1 MKDLFGKAILDY
13 QTGNAPENLIT
24 ETSISEEDEM
34 SVTYL
39 FRSYTEMPKL
49 EQKALQLAK
58 GRVLDVG
65 CGAGS
70 HSLYLQNERKLN
82 VTAVDI
88 SPAAIEA
95 CTLRGIKNAI
105 AMDVMEME
113 GEKFDTLLL
122 LMNGTGIFGKLKRI
136 SKYLQKLKL
145 LLNPG
150 GQILIDSSDI
160 IYMFDED
167 DDGGKWIPSDID
179 YYGEVTFTVKYKGE
193 TERSFEWLYIDYNTL
208 QNAAHANG
216 LNCELVM
223 EGDHY
228 DYLARLTSINKNI

>member
-34 SVTYL
+34 SVAYL
-39 FRSYTEMPKL
+39 FRRYSEMPKI
-49 EQKALQLAK
+49 EQKALQLAR

-70 HSLYLQNERKLN
+70 HSLYLQNEKKLE
-82 VTAVDI
+82 VTSIDI
-88 SPAAIEA
+88 SPNAIEA
-95 CTLRGIKNAI
+95 CRLQELRDTRAI
-105 AMDVMEME
+105 NIMDLED
-113 GEKFDTLLL
+113 EKFDTILL
-122 LMNGTGIFGKLKRI
+122 LMNGTGIFQKLSKI
-136 SKYLQKLKL
+136 SGYLQKLKS
-145 LLNPG
+145 LLNEG

-167 DDGGKWIPSDID
+167 EDGGKWIPSVG
-179 YYGEVTFTVKYKGE
+179 YYGEVTFTVSYKNE
-193 TERSFEWLYIDYNTL
+193 TEEAFNWLYADYNTL

-216 LNCELVM
+216 LNCELVL
-223 EGDHY
+223 EGEHY
-228 DYLARLTSINKNI
+228 DYLAKLTHL